1 MDISVC
7 IIAKDEEKYIG
18 GCLKKLKPYGFEII
32 VTDTGSTDKTYEIAS
47 QYADQVLTYSWTDDF
62 SAARNFCASHAA
74 NDWILVLDCDE
85 YLERVNILQ
94 IGQLRMQYPNLT
106 GAIQLK
112 NLIIRADDTKG
123 YSKDIV
129 PRFYNR
135 KKYHYENSI
144 HEQLVSNKK
153 NRQKENQ
160 SYLLPVEV
168 VHYGYMLSP
177 EDMQKKQER
186 NLQLLYHQLE
196 TKGENPYLCFQIGQS
211 ELVLNHCDFAID
223 FYEKGLAYGESCSL
237 SYVQY
242 MIEGLAKAYVMVG
255 RQRDALQLMEKYEG
269 ECEYAKY
276 VFYYANVLMDNG
288 EYLRA
293 LMKYVKATMMD
304 DTDTLGEELIF
315 CYKHIVELY
324 HKFGAEDKAEIFKDK
339 YEQYKKLYTY
349 N

>member
-7 IIAKDEEKYIG
+7 IIAKDEEKYIE

-74 NDWILVLDCDE
+74 NDWILALDCDE
-85 YLERVNILQ
+85 YLEKANILQ
-94 IGQLRMQYPNLT
+94 IGKLKKQYSNLT

-112 NLIIRADDTKG
+112 NLIIRADGTKG
-123 YSKDIV
+123 YLKDIV

-135 KKYHYENSI
+135 KKYHYENPI
-144 HEQLVSNKK
+144 HEQLIPIKK
-153 NRQKENQ
+153 NWQKENT

-168 VHYGYMLSP
+168 VHYGYMISP

-186 NLQLLYHQLE
+186 NLQLLYHQLN
-196 TKGENPYLCFQIGQS
+196 TKGENPYLCFQLGQS
-211 ELVLNHCDFAID
+211 ELVLNNCNNAIA
-223 FYEKGLAYGESCSL
+223 FYEKGLSYGESCNL
-237 SYVQY
+237 TYVQY
-242 MIEGLAKAYVMVG
+242 MIEGLAKAYVMAG
-255 RQRDALQLMEKYEG
+255 RPQDALKLMERYET

-304 DTDTLGEELIF
+304 DTDTLGEELVF

-324 HKFGAEDKAEIFKDK
+324 HKFGADDMADFFRDK
-339 YEQYKKLYTY
+339 YEHCKKIYSY
-349 N
+349 S